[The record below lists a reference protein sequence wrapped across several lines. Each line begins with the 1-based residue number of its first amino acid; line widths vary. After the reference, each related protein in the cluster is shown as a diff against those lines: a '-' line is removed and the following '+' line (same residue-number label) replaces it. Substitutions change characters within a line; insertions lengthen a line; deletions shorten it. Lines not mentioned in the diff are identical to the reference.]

1 MGMKIRK
8 IRQSAGLIATV
19 IDALTS
25 TSKTDALSAN
35 QGRLL
40 NQNKLDKSGGNI
52 TGSLILEKG
61 FTSYEST
68 TISKSSGSAYHIAKR
83 TDTDTEVWF
92 GVGSGGVNHGIYTK
106 LLNNWLIWSDNIY
119 GYLLGNIKFDTSG
132 NLTVP
137 GKVTCPTFDGT
148 ATKATTATNLNGGTF
163 RTRRSFLFTLD
174 ALNNSGR
181 FYKLVTIPVTSDGNA
196 IQINIRGSLGNW
208 TESKATVNIQISNRF
223 NLHVDGTYIGNAD
236 AFNYQRIVIYKN
248 SDGSH
253 TVYLYNAS
261 SYTGPNTLE
270 ITWGGFNI
278 YPTIHTDYS
287 YTTTPSGTH
296 VYSTTV
302 DNQGKGNGPVILYN
316 NATGTTGTIT
326 LAESAANFA
335 YLEIFYSQYA
345 DGTHITSSKI
355 HSPNGKTGRLCSFGS
370 TYLYYSDIAISG
382 TSVTRPSY
390 TKITISNGGTSST
403 NEITIYKI
411 LGYK

>member
-19 IDALTS
+19 IDVLTS

-119 GYLLGNIKFDTSG
+119 GYLLGNIKFDISG

-137 GKVTCPTFDGT
+137 GKVTSPTFDGT
-148 ATKATTATNLNGGTF
+148 ATKAKQDGNGNTITNTYQRLDGGSNYIYLKDPNGGATKGYRKILTQNLKAWANYRMVLAITSRHNGCGILCMGISLHSTIDSYETNF
-163 RTRRSFLFTLD
+163 RYYGSACQTYSSLNLRPYYNATTGDFTLIWQND
-174 ALNNSGR
+174 DYTDCCITVISRMG
-181 FYKLVTIPVTSDGNA
+181 FNA
-196 IQINIRGSLGNW
+196 PYVGEWFTTL
-208 TESKATVNIQISNRF
+208 
-223 NLHVDGTYIGNAD
+223 GTYGSSIPIKQDYPITLYDNA
-236 AFNYQRIVIYKN
+236 A
-248 SDGSH
+248 
-253 TVYLYNAS
+253 
-261 SYTGPNTLE
+261 
-270 ITWGGFNI
+270 
-278 YPTIHTDYS
+278 
-287 YTTTPSGTH
+287 
-296 VYSTTV
+296 
-302 DNQGKGNGPVILYN
+302 
-316 NATGTTGTIT
+316 GTTGTIT
-326 LAESAANFA
+326 LNASAADYS

-345 DGTHITSSKI
+345 DGTHITSTKI
-355 HSPNGKTGRLCSFGS
+355 HSPNGKNGRLCSFGS
-370 TYLYYSDIAISG
+370 TYLYYSDIQISG

-390 TKITISNGGTSST
+390 TKITIANGATSAT
-403 NEITIYKI
+403 NEITIYRIIGWK
-411 LGYK
+411 